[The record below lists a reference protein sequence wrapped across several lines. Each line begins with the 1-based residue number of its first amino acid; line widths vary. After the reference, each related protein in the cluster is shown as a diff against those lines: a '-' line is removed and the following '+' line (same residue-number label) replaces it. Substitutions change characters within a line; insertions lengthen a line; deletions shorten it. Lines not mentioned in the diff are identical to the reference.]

1 MAHTF
6 EGNSFRHPVT
16 AKAMHYFV
24 ASLTLTSRKIVHKLA
39 IFTIFSAKFSSKT
52 LLAVLLT
59 HIINA
64 AI

>member
-6 EGNSFRHPVT
+6 EGNSFCHPVT

-52 LLAVLLT
+52 TRSAANT